1 MEIKFIC
8 PSCLNSEIK
17 YDAGVIQWQVAS
29 LMVEAFAWFAM
40 LVLIGLETK
49 QYVKEFRWYV
59 RFGVVYVLV
68 ADAVL
73 LDLVLPLKNSINRTA
88 LYLCI
93 SSRCCQALF
102 GILLLVYIP
111 ELDLYPDYHILNNES
126 LDNVEYDALPGGVN
140 ICPERYASIFSG
152 T

>member
-93 SSRCCQALF
+93 SSRCCQVCQNMDTYKLAIHCSRNKSFRLYNGLRFHLF
-102 GILLLVYIP
+102 SVAGSFWNPSTCL
-111 ELDLYPDYHILNNES
+111 HS
-126 LDNVEYDALPGGVN
+126 
-140 ICPERYASIFSG
+140 
-152 T
+152 